1 MDLLK
6 RLNKSGLLN
15 TFPKFLL
22 DNTMYATYMGS
33 VAYGVSNLGSDV
45 DIYGFCLPPKEN
57 IFPHLAGEIPG
68 FGSQIQRFN
77 QFQQHHIK
85 DKSTDKEYDIT
96 IFSIVKYF
104 QLCMENNPN
113 IIDSLFVPRTCIM
126 HSTAI
131 SEHVRENRKLFL
143 HKGAY
148 YKFKGYSYSQMHKM
162 KTKVPQGLSEFLEFE
177 KEHRLPKNTCRSDV
191 LKELYRRECGSP
203 LTETTLLTYLTDEQ
217 LKKYDTLFDSVGVR
231 TLDTKIHGYDLKFS
245 YHIVRLLSE
254 CEQILVEGDINLQ
267 KNNEQLKSIR
277 RGEWSLEQI
286 EQYFVDKEKQLE
298 ELYIKSTL
306 QHKPD
311 EDKIKAL
318 LLECLEMHY
327 GSLEKAVYIAPDLEN
342 DLKMISKIVNKYN
355 Y

>member
-148 YKFKGYSYSQMHKM
+148 HKFKGYSYSQMHKM
-162 KTKVPQGLSEFLEFE
+162 
-177 KEHRLPKNTCRSDV
+177 RIKN
-191 LKELYRRECGSP
+191 P
-203 LTETTLLTYLTDEQ
+203 
-217 LKKYDTLFDSVGVR
+217 
-231 TLDTKIHGYDLKFS
+231 
-245 YHIVRLLSE
+245 
-254 CEQILVEGDINLQ
+254 EG
-267 KNNEQLKSIR
+267 
-277 RGEWSLEQI
+277 
-286 EQYFVDKEKQLE
+286 LE
-298 ELYIKSTL
+298 ELKAF
-306 QHKPD
+306 
-311 EDKIKAL
+311 EDKHQIAHNTTL
-318 LLECLEMHY
+318 SDIESELESRNL
-327 GSLEKAVYIAPDLEN
+327 V
-342 DLKMISKIVNKYN
+342 
-355 Y
+355 